1 MKVILF
7 FVLAPLWVC
16 EAKLNIQG
24 LGNGLRA
31 ILGKV
36 SKTVVVKKTL
46 KEIGTRSLKQIE
58 DSFMKQLSLKQK
70 EDEDL
75 DLPIITND
83 SVAIGK
89 WLEGNGILENNHHSS
104 YPNTWVEIHQ
114 FWRTTVG
121 FARLLKWEMDLI
133 NKEVYTM
140 KNKLKTT
147 IEGLNQVD
155 DIGGPLLGPVS
166 STIAEVLHP
175 LQEDISAVMHLT
187 NDRAPFFNLQVDFND
202 QTRDNISRIEGKV
215 LLIEE
220 NIKTWTTILEKEKQD
235 TEKVREEMES
245 ATNFKYMKELE
256 AFKKDLEGFKKDLEE
271 NKTNDLMQTKYE
283 IGSYLFTACV
293 TATLLIISKLTAFK
307 RKVIE
312 ETLDK
317 LDEENK

>member
-114 FWRTTVG
+114 FWRKV
-121 FARLLKWEMDLI
+121 F
-133 NKEVYTM
+133 
-140 KNKLKTT
+140 
-147 IEGLNQVD
+147 QV
-155 DIGGPLLGPVS
+155 P
-166 STIAEVLHP
+166 
-175 LQEDISAVMHLT
+175 
-187 NDRAPFFNLQVDFND
+187 
-202 QTRDNISRIEGKV
+202 
-215 LLIEE
+215 
-220 NIKTWTTILEKEKQD
+220 
-235 TEKVREEMES
+235 
-245 ATNFKYMKELE
+245 
-256 AFKKDLEGFKKDLEE
+256 
-271 NKTNDLMQTKYE
+271 
-283 IGSYLFTACV
+283 
-293 TATLLIISKLTAFK
+293 
-307 RKVIE
+307 
-312 ETLDK
+312 
-317 LDEENK
+317 

>member
-1 MKVILF
+1 MKVIVILF

-89 WLEGNGILENNHHSS
+89 WLEGNGILEGNHHSS

-114 FWRTTVG
+114 FWRKV
-121 FARLLKWEMDLI
+121 F
-133 NKEVYTM
+133 
-140 KNKLKTT
+140 
-147 IEGLNQVD
+147 QV
-155 DIGGPLLGPVS
+155 P
-166 STIAEVLHP
+166 
-175 LQEDISAVMHLT
+175 
-187 NDRAPFFNLQVDFND
+187 
-202 QTRDNISRIEGKV
+202 
-215 LLIEE
+215 
-220 NIKTWTTILEKEKQD
+220 
-235 TEKVREEMES
+235 
-245 ATNFKYMKELE
+245 
-256 AFKKDLEGFKKDLEE
+256 
-271 NKTNDLMQTKYE
+271 
-283 IGSYLFTACV
+283 
-293 TATLLIISKLTAFK
+293 
-307 RKVIE
+307 
-312 ETLDK
+312 
-317 LDEENK
+317 